1 MNTLEH
7 LDQQL
12 FLFLNSLNSPFFDQL
27 MHAISGRLIWVPL
40 YLVILI
46 WLGKACKRKFLVILI
61 FIIIGVTLSDQVSVA
76 LKNMVQRLRPCLE
89 PELDGLV
96 HLFKGE
102 CGGKYSFV
110 SSHATNAFNVA
121 LFSLLF
127 IRKRWYTISIII
139 WASVIGYSRIYL
151 GVHYPG
157 DVICGS
163 ILGALIGWS
172 MYNLYVI
179 TDNKVLMNWSYFNQ
193 VLPAQNTSLNPPQGG
208 ERGNPPTPPEGGA
221 RIQF

>member
-1 MNTLEH
+1 MLEQ

-12 FLFLNSLNSPFFDQL
+12 FLFLNSLNSPFWDQV
-27 MHAISGRLIWVPL
+27 MHAISGRIIWAPL
-40 YLVILI
+40 YLAILI
-46 WLGKACKRKFLVILI
+46 YLGIKYKRKLLIILL
-61 FIIIGVTLSDQVSVA
+61 FIVLAVTLSDQLSVL
-76 LKNMVQRLRPCLE
+76 LKNTFQRLRPCLE

-110 SSHATNAFNVA
+110 SSHATNAFDVA
-121 LFSLLF
+121 LLSLLF
-127 IRKRWYTISIII
+127 IKRRWYTISIIL

-163 ILGALIGWS
+163 ILGSLIGWS
-172 MYNLYVI
+172 VYKLYLLA
-179 TDNKVLMNWSYFNQ
+179 DNQIIQKISYFN
-193 VLPAQNTSLNPPQGG
+193 NT
-208 ERGNPPTPPEGGA
+208 
-221 RIQF
+221 